1 MNETSL
7 KKSQKIFTC
16 LQIEYIFVSIK
27 GDFKEDGGSAK
38 TKKSRK
44 LSQALPM
51 NSMSK
56 RRTEAGGMRHEP
68 AKTRVSV

>member
-7 KKSQKIFTC
+7 KKSQKIFTW
-16 LQIEYIFVSIK
+16 LQIEYI
-27 GDFKEDGGSAK
+27 FKEDGGSAK
-38 TKKSRK
+38 TKESKK

-68 AKTRVSV
+68 AQTRVKYN